1 MKTRPIIGVVGVLL
15 LMAAMSP
22 SVAAKD
28 ATVTLAISGMTWG
41 SCASTVQSALE
52 AVKGVKEV
60 NVSLENKEA
69 VVKYDADVV
78 KVEDLIKAVKNA
90 RGMSPYD
97 AKVKRTWKRRHPLWW
112 FCRRHGQEHRAVLS
126 ALRTPLPG
134 GRHHPRPQA
143 QFIRPI
149 VDI

>member
-1 MKTRPIIGVVGVLL
+1 
-15 LMAAMSP
+15 
-22 SVAAKD
+22 
-28 ATVTLAISGMTWG
+28 
-41 SCASTVQSALE
+41 VQSALE

-97 AKVKRTWKRRHPLWW
+97 AKVK
-112 FCRRHGQEHRAVLS
+112 
-126 ALRTPLPG
+126 
-134 GRHHPRPQA
+134 GR
-143 QFIRPI
+143 
-149 VDI
+149 

>member
-1 MKTRPIIGVVGVLL
+1 M
-15 LMAAMSP
+15 
-22 SVAAKD
+22 
-28 ATVTLAISGMTWG
+28 
-41 SCASTVQSALE
+41 QSALE

-97 AKVKRTWKRRHPLWW
+97 AKVKRT
-112 FCRRHGQEHRAVLS
+112 
-126 ALRTPLPG
+126 
-134 GRHHPRPQA
+134 
-143 QFIRPI
+143 
-149 VDI
+149 

>member
-1 MKTRPIIGVVGVLL
+1 
-15 LMAAMSP
+15 
-22 SVAAKD
+22 
-28 ATVTLAISGMTWG
+28 
-41 SCASTVQSALE
+41 VQSALE

-97 AKVKRTWKRRHPLWW
+97 AKVKRT
-112 FCRRHGQEHRAVLS
+112 
-126 ALRTPLPG
+126 
-134 GRHHPRPQA
+134 
-143 QFIRPI
+143 
-149 VDI
+149 